1 MAAPVA
7 NFRPTWA
14 LPAAAGLL
22 LLLALLA
29 GASWIRGRDQ
39 ATAPIAEGPA
49 AAANA
54 TPQDDTQAN
63 VTRPPSG
70 EGKRYVVAPA
80 GSQRLNVRSGPGE
93 NNPPVGRLNR
103 GAVVEVLE
111 GPVRGGRFNWVRV
124 RGNGVEGWC
133 IFEALR
139 EQ

>member
-1 MAAPVA
+1 V
-7 NFRPTWA
+7 F
-14 LPAAAGLL
+14 PAAAGLL

-39 ATAPIAEGPA
+39 AAAPTADGPA

-54 TPQDDTQAN
+54 TPQGDTQAN
-63 VTRPPSG
+63 VTPPSG
-70 EGKRYVVAPA
+70 QGKRYVVAPA